1 MSQLNEVAKTTFRA
15 ALFWQYSKDVFQCS
29 SHIIQCS
36 ILHTQYSIPAISN
49 IQKAFPIQYAISLSK
64 ACPSSHSSTV
74 CASSSM
80 CEQHQYAIS
89 LSKAC
94 HALLTGILRT
104 FPRVTFPRAHASSR
118 VTFPPN
124 HFPKCPVPARSLEST
139 HLARKQSLGPKRL

>member
-36 ILHTQYSIPAISN
+36 ILHTQHSIPAISN
-49 IQKAFPIQYAISLSK
+49 IQKAFPIQAISLSI

-74 CASSSM
+74 CVSSSM
-80 CEQHQYAIS
+80 CEQHQYAIY
-89 LSKAC
+89 LPKAC
-94 HALLTGILRT
+94 HTLFDRDLAYFPSSHFPWTSCLTSSH
-104 FPRVTFPRAHASSR
+104 FPSS
-118 VTFPPN
+118 

-139 HLARKQSLGPKRL
+139 HLARKQ